1 MIPVRITL
9 TFEAGI
15 EDMLYEDAIDDV
27 EKMVAI
33 LEQVTS
39 LTGNEFDWI
48 GKITAETEEIESKEI
63 Q

>member
-15 EDMLYEDAIDDV
+15 ENMLYEDAMHDV
-27 EKMVAI
+27 ENMVAI
-33 LEQVTS
+33 LEKVTMM
-39 LTGNEFDWI
+39 TGNEFEWI
-48 GKITAETEEIESKEI
+48 GKITAQTEEI

>member
-33 LEQVTS
+33 LEKVTNM
-39 LTGNEFDWI
+39 TGNEFDWI
-48 GKITAETEEIESKEI
+48 GKITAETEEI

>member
-48 GKITAETEEIESKEI
+48 GKITAETEEIESEEI